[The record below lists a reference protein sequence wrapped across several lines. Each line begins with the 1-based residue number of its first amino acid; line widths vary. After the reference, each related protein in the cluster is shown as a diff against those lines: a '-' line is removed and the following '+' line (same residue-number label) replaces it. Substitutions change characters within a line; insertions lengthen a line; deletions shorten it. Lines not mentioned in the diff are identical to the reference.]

1 MSEEDSDE
9 IEERKA
15 TSSVASASKTQTNG
29 VALTDDEKD
38 GIVVVAEEKKK
49 DNNNIQTAPPQ
60 TLPKVE
66 SKETNPFEQDDK
78 HEVVDASAKA
88 ATPEVENHKE
98 KVNGN
103 GLALENGVK
112 ATDDKKSDVKNN
124 NGEGKTV
131 FHLCFAFT
139 NSFS

>member
-1 MSEEDSDE
+1 M
-9 IEERKA
+9 
-15 TSSVASASKTQTNG
+15 
-29 VALTDDEKD
+29 ALTDDEKEET
-38 GIVVVAEEKKK
+38 VVVAEEPKK

-66 SKETNPFEQDDK
+66 NKEKETNPFEQDDK
-78 HEVVDASAKA
+78 NEVVDASPAKA
-88 ATPEVENHKE
+88 ATPEVEIRKE
-98 KVNGN
+98 KANGN

-131 FHLCFAFT
+131 FHLCLAFT
-139 NSFS
+139 NSFRYF